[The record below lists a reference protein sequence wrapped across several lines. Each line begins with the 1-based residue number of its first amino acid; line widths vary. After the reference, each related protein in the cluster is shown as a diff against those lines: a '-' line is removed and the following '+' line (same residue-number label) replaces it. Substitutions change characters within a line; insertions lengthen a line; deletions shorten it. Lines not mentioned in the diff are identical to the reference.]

1 MTKFTQ
7 RQLRNMIAN
16 GTAVDVTNTQSRSEI
31 PEPYKQ
37 VGYSCGTY
45 GCNGM
50 LFQGLETYKL
60 YALVGYVKAIY
71 ILG

>member
-7 RQLRNMIAN
+7 RQLRNMIAE
-16 GTAVDVTNTQSRSEI
+16 GVAVDVTNARSREDI
-31 PEPYKQ
+31 PEPYSQ
-37 VGYSCGTY
+37 IGYSHGTY

-50 LFQGLETYKL
+50 LFRGDKTGNL
-60 YALVGYVKAIY
+60 YALVGYVSSIY